1 MICNNCGKN
10 NKENAKFCA
19 NCGSILV
26 KKKPSNKKNN
36 KKYQLSIIAIISLLF
51 VIAGY
56 FILRTSLF
64 NDINVTDVVID
75 KDYKVE
81 KDVFIFDLNDKVVG
95 ITPKLD
101 SEKNIELKGIVD
113 NANIATS
120 YKTDNTFYLMPKK
133 IGKSKLTIYAKD
145 KILYVVEFEFRDGL
159 DKKELLEYDNKY
171 EEYNEVDDYSDVP
184 SQEIESLMSNY
195 LKGYKQAVDTG
206 DFSLVSD
213 YMYEGSPEYEDTR
226 KSISS
231 TYENGTKLYLYDYE
245 ICEIEKISDGKY
257 KVSCIVQWTI
267 QNEDGERLQKESAD
281 YIIYNYDNSYKVYS
295 MKNWKLISKEYQ

>member
-1 MICNNCGKN
+1 MCI
-10 NKENAKFCA
+10 
-19 NCGSILV
+19 
-26 KKKPSNKKNN
+26 
-36 KKYQLSIIAIISLLF
+36 
-51 VIAGY
+51 
-56 FILRTSLF
+56 R
-64 NDINVTDVVID
+64 DR
-75 KDYKVE
+75 
-81 KDVFIFDLNDKVVG
+81 
-95 ITPKLD
+95 
-101 SEKNIELKGIVD
+101 
-113 NANIATS
+113 
-120 YKTDNTFYLMPKK
+120 
-133 IGKSKLTIYAKD
+133 
-145 KILYVVEFEFRDGL
+145 ILYVVEFEFRDGL